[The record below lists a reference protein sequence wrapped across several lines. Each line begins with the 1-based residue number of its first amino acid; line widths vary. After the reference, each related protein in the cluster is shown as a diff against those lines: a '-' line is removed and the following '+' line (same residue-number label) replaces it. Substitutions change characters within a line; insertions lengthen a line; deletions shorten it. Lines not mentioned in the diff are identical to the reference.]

1 MVYSLWSM
9 VYGLWSLAGEGL
21 VEPVSRVYLRPWL
34 SPHRESKSVSLG
46 PDTADPAGQSCRRP
60 AQYQMRTH
68 HACACSCRV
77 HQPRPGPSR
86 PVQARPGPSR
96 PVQACHKPRL
106 GLRRARHACG
116 RSGHLRHRLV
126 SARLGVS
133 APAHYC
139 GTPVSVPRR
148 VLLQGTEGACRV
160 RASVRVPPLLRD
172 TGRLRPGQ
180 SRPTRACTHACMRA
194 CRNRVDSMVDC
205 TV

>member
-1 MVYSLWSM
+1 MVYGLWSM
-9 VYGLWSLAGEGL
+9 VYGLWSLASEGL
-21 VEPVSRVYLRPWL
+21 AEPVSRVYLRPWL

-96 PVQACHKPRL
+96 PVQARPGPSRPAISRVLACAAPDTRAGVAGICGTAL
-106 GLRRARHACG
+106 YLRVWVYLHPPSTAGH
-116 RSGHLRHRLV
+116 RSPC
-126 SARLGVS
+126 LGVCCFREERV
-133 APAHYC
+133 PAVSVPRCVSPHYC
-139 GTPVSVPRR
+139 GTPGASVPANHD
-148 VLLQGTEGACRV
+148 Q
-160 RASVRVPPLLRD
+160 RAHARM
-172 TGRLRPGQ
+172 
-180 SRPTRACTHACMRA
+180 HACGHA
-194 CRNRVDSMVDC
+194 G